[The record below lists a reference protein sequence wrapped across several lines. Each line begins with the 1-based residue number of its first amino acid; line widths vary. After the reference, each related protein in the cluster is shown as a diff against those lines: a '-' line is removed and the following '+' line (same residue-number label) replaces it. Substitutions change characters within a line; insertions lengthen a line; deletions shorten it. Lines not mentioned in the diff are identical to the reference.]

1 MAICVAFVLL
11 ANFHFMVNELRKD
24 NCKIT
29 HFYEILADFGFLVS
43 QAKS

>member
-1 MAICVAFVLL
+1 MAICLGFVLL
-11 ANFHFMVNELRKD
+11 AKFHFMVNELRKD

-29 HFYEILADFGFLVS
+29 HFYEIPADLGFLVS

>member
-1 MAICVAFVLL
+1 MAICFGFVLL
-11 ANFHFMVNELRKD
+11 AKCHFMVNELRKD

-29 HFYEILADFGFLVS
+29 HFYEILADLGFLVS